1 MKQAITVLAVVLVGG
16 FVMVAY
22 GVLALG
28 LMLGAL
34 GIVILVLSWLS
45 HRTSNPPD
53 LPPRVTAE
61 APIPQPRQTPTHLPT
76 WTTRPPWSWSRTT

>member
-1 MKQAITVLAVVLVGG
+1 
-16 FVMVAY
+16 MVAY

-45 HRTSNPPD
+45 HRTSNPLD

-61 APIPQPRQTPTHLPT
+61 APIPQPAKRRPT
-76 WTTRPPWSWSRTT
+76 SRRDDAAALVVVEDDLASANGSDI